1 MEKEDS
7 ISKLAS
13 YGRDSER
20 GNDVLYSK
28 LVPSGKS
35 PQPKPSGPPETV
47 DTDGLDDKEA
57 DLVREAAG
65 ILDGYRRDR
74 ALYGRISGAGTQH
87 L

>member
-35 PQPKPSGPPETV
+35 PQPKPSGPPETPFIAV
-47 DTDGLDDKEA
+47 ER
-57 DLVREAAG
+57 VNE
-65 ILDGYRRDR
+65 
-74 ALYGRISGAGTQH
+74 SVS
-87 L
+87 